1 LKPCLSRILRVASQQ
16 DAVSTAFTH
25 LLRPFRRSQL
35 QADGLL
41 MPLVML
47 DVIVLGIGLASKPI

>member
-1 LKPCLSRILRVASQQ
+1 MRFQQLLR
-16 DAVSTAFTH
+16 T